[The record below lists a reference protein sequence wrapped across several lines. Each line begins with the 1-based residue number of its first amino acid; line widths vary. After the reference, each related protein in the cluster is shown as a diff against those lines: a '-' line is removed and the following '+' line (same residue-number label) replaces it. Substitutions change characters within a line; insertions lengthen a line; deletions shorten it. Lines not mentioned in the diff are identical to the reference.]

1 MKLNEVKWPS
11 APGSRTVLIKK
22 SLEQHKISRAKS
34 MLELMGSIRI
44 LAIQTKYLSTLD
56 IPEYPQMEFEYRMI
70 AELYENINLQ
80 MLLQNGVFKNKL
92 KKLINEQ
99 KSYIRKL

>member
-1 MKLNEVKWPS
+1 MKLNKVKWPNVI
-11 APGSRTVLIKK
+11 GSRTVLIKK
-22 SLEQHKISRAKS
+22 SLEQHKIGRAKS
-34 MLELMGSIRI
+34 NLDLIVQVRTLM
-44 LAIQTKYLSTLD
+44 IQTKYLSTLD
-56 IPEYPQMEFEYRMI
+56 VPEYSQMEFEYRMI

-80 MLLQNGVFKNKL
+80 ILLQNGVFKNKL